1 MAEPV
6 IATQGLTKRYGD
18 TLAVDRLTLT
28 VHQGEVFGLLGP
40 NGAGKTTTILMLLGL
55 TEPTSGTVR
64 VLGRDPTREPLAVKR
79 LVGYMPDAVGF
90 YEDLTAEENLLYTA
104 ELNGVP
110 RAEALRR
117 IEARLA
123 EVDLAHVRHAKVGT
137 FSRGMRQ
144 RLGIADALIKDP
156 RVLILDEPTTA
167 IDPEGVR
174 DMLRLIRSLARE
186 RGLTVLVSSH
196 LLHQVQEI
204 CDRVGIFVKGRLV
217 AEGPIEALAEQLFKD
232 EPVRVEVRLAAGGD
246 GEASGSAPDAAGS
259 PAPAPRAVLARLPFV
274 RRV

>member
-1 MAEPV
+1 MAQPV
-6 IATQGLTKRYGD
+6 IVTRDLTKRYGE

-28 VHQGEVFGLLGP
+28 VYEGEVFGLLGP

-55 TEPTSGTVR
+55 TEPTSGTVS
-64 VLGRDPTREPLAVKR
+64 VLGRDPARDPLGVKR

-90 YEDLTAEENLLYTA
+90 YDDLTAEENLLYTA

-117 IEARLA
+117 IAARLE
-123 EVDLAHVRHAKVGT
+123 EVGLAHVRRAKVGT

-144 RLGIADALIKDP
+144 RLGIADALIKEP

-186 RGLTVLVSSH
+186 RGLTVLISSH
-196 LLHQVQEI
+196 LLHQVQAI
-204 CDRVGIFVKGRLV
+204 CDRVGIFVSGRLV
-217 AEGPIEALAEQLFKD
+217 AEGPIDKLAERMARD
-232 EPVRVEVRLAAGGD
+232 RPVRVE
-246 GEASGSAPDAAGS
+246 
-259 PAPAPRAVLARLPFV
+259 
-274 RRV
+274 